1 MTDVDVEALRTEIG
15 KALGESE
22 VWHLL
27 QTYSGYGREGSVRV
41 ELWEHPKLGYRCEA
55 HPQDGEPIHANP
67 EPTAELAMQ
76 NTHLWNLGSHG

>member
-27 QTYSGYGREGSVRV
+27 QTYSGYGREGSFASSCGSTRS
-41 ELWEHPKLGYRCEA
+41 LGTCEA
-55 HPQDGEPIHANP
+55 HPQDAAIHANP